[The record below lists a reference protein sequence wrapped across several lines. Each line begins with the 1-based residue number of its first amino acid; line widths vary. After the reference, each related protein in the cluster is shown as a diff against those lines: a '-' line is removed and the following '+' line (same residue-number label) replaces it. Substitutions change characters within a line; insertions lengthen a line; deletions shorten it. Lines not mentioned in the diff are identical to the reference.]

1 MTTPANALRTDHSAQ
16 GAIGLIETRGLVGA
30 IEAADAAAKAGLVE
44 LLAFEQIGGGLVSVR
59 FSGDVAAVQV
69 AVKAGVEAAQRI
81 GEVLCH
87 NVMPAPH
94 ADLLSTLSP
103 SNQQSKTEPSS
114 YVTAPSPAPSSE
126 SASERLEDVSVAR
139 LRQLVRQL
147 ADARLKGRQV
157 SRANKKELIA
167 ELKRANENQGQ
178 DS

>member
-1 MTTPANALRTDHSAQ
+1 MAQ
-16 GAIGLIETRGLVGA
+16 GAVGLIETRGFVGA

-44 LLAFEQIGGGLVSVR
+44 LLAFEQIGGGLISVR

-69 AVKAGVEAAQRI
+69 AVEAGVKAAQRV

-103 SNQQSKTEPSS
+103 FSQQSKTEPRAR
-114 YVTAPSPAPSSE
+114 APSPFHAPSSE
-126 SASERLEDVSVAR
+126 SGNKRLEDVPVTR
-139 LRQLVRQL
+139 LRQLVRQQP
-147 ADARLKGRQV
+147 DAQLKGRQV

-167 ELKRANENQGQ
+167 ELKRANENRRK

>member
-103 SNQQSKTEPSS
+103 SNQQSKTEPR
-114 YVTAPSPAPSSE
+114 TRAPAPLHAPSSE
-126 SASERLEDVSVAR
+126 SANERLEDIPVTR

-147 ADARLKGRQV
+147 PDARLKGRRV

-167 ELKRANENQGQ
+167 ELKLTNENQEK

>member
-1 MTTPANALRTDHSAQ
+1 MAQ

-44 LLAFEQIGGGLVSVR
+44 LMAFEQIGGGLVSVR

-69 AVKAGVEAAQRI
+69 AVEAGVEAAQRI

-103 SNQQSKTEPSS
+103 SSQQSETGPR
-114 YVTAPSPAPSSE
+114 THAPVPLHAPSSE
-126 SASERLEDVSVAR
+126 SANTR
-139 LRQLVRQL
+139 
-147 ADARLKGRQV
+147 
-157 SRANKKELIA
+157 
-167 ELKRANENQGQ
+167 
-178 DS
+178 